1 MNCSYTSSRAFS
13 VKSIFLACQ
22 GLGLGLGLGLN
33 LDIIPA
39 SFSANLTDWSIYNTN
54 GKVIVFIAQRS
65 LGISTDYIYSKS
77 GG

>member
-22 GLGLGLGLGLN
+22 GLGLGLN